1 MKIIITNIYFGKRP
15 GYFDLFLKSCAINS
29 AVDFLFFVDFDTP
42 LDFAPNIR
50 FIKTTFQQIHSLFQ
64 TKYDFP
70 INLKSPYK
78 LTDFQPAYGELLT
91 DYFTG
96 YDWWGHCDFDMVF
109 GDLSRLIEV
118 VQQSDYV
125 KIFRRG
131 HLTLYKNSA
140 DINSVYKNG
149 IVPLSYRDIF
159 SSEKFFNFDE
169 TNGIDKIFTAMEL
182 PVFREELIADI
193 NPKSPFLY
201 MTAHSN
207 LWGQYFLWSHGKLL
221 CKSQKN
227 ADREFLYIHF
237 QKRQMAEKY
246 QPIGGHS
253 TDVLINQFG
262 LFDYSAGL
270 NGWIFKVLCLIP
282 NLAHLNRFYTPR
294 IVKAF
299 KSKLSSS

>member
-1 MKIIITNIYFGKRP
+1 MKIIITNLYFGKCP
-15 GYFDLFLKSCAINS
+15 GYFDLFLRSCAMNPTI
-29 AVDFLFFVDFDTP
+29 DFLFLVDFEVPFDLP
-42 LDFAPNIR
+42 SNIR
-50 FIKTTFQQIHSLFQ
+50 FIKISFEEIRSRFQGGF
-64 TKYDFP
+64 DFP
-70 INLKSPYK
+70 IALESPYK
-78 LTDFQPAYGELLT
+78 LTDFQPAYGELLA
-91 DYFTG
+91 DYFEG
-96 YDWWGHCDFDMVF
+96 YDWWGHCDFDMLF
-109 GDLSRLIEV
+109 GDLNQVIDV
-118 VQQSDYV
+118 VRQAQYV

-140 DINSVYKNG
+140 DINSVYKMG
-149 IVPLSYRDIF
+149 IAPLNYRDIF
-159 SSEKFFNFDE
+159 SSDKFFNFDE

-237 QKRQMAEKY
+237 QKRLMAEKY
-246 QPIGGHS
+246 KPLGENS
-253 TDVLINQFG
+253 TDILINQFG

-270 NGWIFKVLCLIP
+270 NDWIFKVLCLIP
-282 NLAHLNRFYTPR
+282 NIPQLKRFYTPR
-294 IVKAF
+294 FYKVVKR
-299 KSKLSSS
+299 KLY